1 MILFYLNLSRFSR
14 LILCIYQYLFVKNI
28 LNHSIIMI
36 VFWVNTLCSSFQI
49 KYFNSHQQNH
59 VQDSIDLP
67 LQLKFYF
74 KSFIMLIYRSYY
86 YIFCLISY
94 VLFTFWRGKRTPTP
108 SKFEKNNF
116 KDPFLKSDTMIFF
129 FFIMMPFKY
138 SN

>member
-28 LNHSIIMI
+28 LNHSIIMS
-36 VFWVNTLCSSFQI
+36 VFWVNTLCSSLQI

-86 YIFCLISY
+86 CIFCLISY
-94 VLFTFWRGKRTPTP
+94 VLFTFWHGKRTHTP
-108 SKFEKNNF
+108 SKFEKMTSKILF
-116 KDPFLKSDTMIFF
+116 KKVTPWFFLSWCPLNIVIK
-129 FFIMMPFKY
+129 
-138 SN
+138 

>member
-1 MILFYLNLSRFSR
+1 MILFYLNLSRFSQ

-36 VFWVNTLCSSFQI
+36 VFWVNTLCSSLQI

-67 LQLKFYF
+67 LQLKCYF
-74 KSFIMLIYRSYY
+74 KSFIMLIYRFYY

-94 VLFTFWRGKRTPTP
+94 VLFTFWHGKRTHTP
-108 SKFEKNNF
+108 SKFKKMISKILF
-116 KDPFLKSDTMIFF
+116 KKVTP
-129 FFIMMPFKY
+129 
-138 SN
+138 